1 MGNSKSKTKGLTK
14 GMPAVVDEGE
24 SRLISKKEAL
34 TSVETQLTQMKQMID
49 DLQHQLR
56 KDELAARRF
65 VAIKN
70 NDLATLTLRKRAYHQ
85 RLINNLDKRVQRHEN
100 LDQQIRQNKVTYRF
114 VIVTKYGIPSFFFP
128 RSTALSPKHCRRH
141 LKQ

>member
-1 MGNSKSKTKGLTK
+1 MGNSKSRTKGLTK
-14 GMPAVVDEGE
+14 GVQSVVDKGEG
-24 SRLISKKEAL
+24 RPISKKETL
-34 TSVETQLTQMKQMID
+34 TSVETQLTQMKRIRD
-49 DLQHQLR
+49 DLQHLLR

-85 RLINNLDKRVQRHEN
+85 RLINNLEKRVQRHEI
-100 LDQQIRQNKVTYRF
+100 LDQQIRENKVTYR
-114 VIVTKYGIPSFFFP
+114 
-128 RSTALSPKHCRRH
+128 STTLSPKHCRRH